1 MLSPRFLRIMACCIL
16 AASPLTVHARARI
29 APTPLASSSRN
40 VEMIVSYDN
49 PEALARLRAMGR
61 VREYHGNVAVVTM
74 SADRMS
80 EAAGCKGVNSIRP
93 QRKMQPRNLRA
104 KNVSKVHDVWN
115 GKDLPQGYDGTGIV
129 MGVYDIGL
137 DPGSPNFNDAEGNTR
152 IKALYR
158 YPEGSSQPECYT
170 TPEEIAEFT
179 TDDTAQSHGT
189 HVLGTMSGSYKHQ
202 ESKND
207 YRGAAPGAD
216 LIVTTGQGYEGQMLD
231 AVVRVGEYAR
241 SVGKP
246 CVMNFSWGDNIGP
259 HDGSDPF
266 TAALNAMAKE
276 YDMLIV
282 CASGNEAGSPISIVK
297 DLTEEDRQ
305 VKTFLR
311 AGSESEASQGEGM
324 LQIWADDD
332 TPFSVTIEMV
342 TPGQSGTAPL
352 VSMEMPAGKETY
364 LSAGSRLGWYLG
376 QAIEEVDVMEDPNFN
391 EDYTDS
397 FIGGVMGVSELNGRY
412 CADLYSYLDHTG
424 ADDVQTR
431 ICVNGTPGQRI
442 FIYTEGATRQ
452 TLASLRQEGHDAPD
466 GNGTNS
472 NMGSG
477 PETISVGSFTTDD
490 TYGGSLLYPSAFS
503 SYGPTTDGR
512 FVPDICAPGQVITSS
527 YNRYYEGWGTYPSLT
542 YTDPVTGQDVVYC
555 LMQGTSMAAPHV
567 SGIAALVRQAN
578 PELSYAEVKQLLIDT
593 ATEPRKD
600 KDNPA
605 WGHGQVNAYNAV
617 KAAVEQSGIRG
628 NAADGRDIMAR
639 READGQWSVTVPAA
653 ESFEVAVYDM
663 QGRRVARYNSTGPS
677 LTLNPVERVDAGGVY
692 VMRVEAGQRTA
703 SFKILK

>member
-1 MLSPRFLRIMACCIL
+1 MLSSRFMRIMAWGIL

-40 VEMIVSYDN
+40 VEMIVSYNN
-49 PEALARLRAMGR
+49 PEVLDRLRALGA
-61 VREYHGNVAVVTM
+61 VREYYGNVAVVTM
-74 SADRMS
+74 PADRMS
-80 EAAGCKGVNSIRP
+80 EAAACKGICSIRP
-93 QRKMQPRNLRA
+93 QRKMQPRNFRA
-104 KNVSKVHDVWN
+104 KNVSKVPDVWN

-129 MGVYDIGL
+129 MGVYDTGL
-137 DPGSPNFNDAEGNTR
+137 DPNSPNFNDAEGNTR
-152 IKALYR
+152 IKALYV
-158 YPEGSSQPECYT
+158 YPQGSSRPESYT
-170 TPEEIAEFT
+170 TPEEIAGFT
-179 TDDTAQSHGT
+179 TDDTSQSHGT
-189 HVLGTMSGSYKHQ
+189 HVLGTMSGSYRH
-202 ESKND
+202 EGSKND
-207 YRGAAPGAD
+207 YRGVAPGAD

-231 AVVRVGEYAR
+231 AVARVGEYAR

-246 CVMNFSWGDNIGP
+246 CVMNFSWGDNMGP

-266 TAALNAMAKE
+266 TAALNAMAQE

-282 CASGNEAGSPISIVK
+282 CASGNEAGSPISIIK
-297 DLTEEDRQ
+297 DLTEEDHQ

-332 TPFSVTIEMV
+332 TPFSVTIEIV
-342 TPGQSGTAPL
+342 APGQDETAPL

-364 LSAGSRLGWYLG
+364 LSAGRRLGWYLG
-376 QAIEEVDVMEDPNFN
+376 QAIENVDVMEDLNFN

-397 FIGGVMGVSELNGRY
+397 FIGGALGVSELNGRY
-412 CADLYSYLDHTG
+412 CADMYSFLDYTG
-424 ADDVQTR
+424 TDDVQTR

-452 TLASLRQEGHDAPD
+452 TLTSLRQDGHDGPD

-477 PETISVGSFTTDD
+477 PNTISVGSYVTDAS
-490 TYGGSLLYPSAFS
+490 YGGTFQMPSGFS

-542 YTDPVTGQDVVYC
+542 YTDPVTGQEVVYC

-578 PELSYAEVKQLLIDT
+578 PELSYAEVKRLLIDT
-593 ATEPRKD
+593 ATAPRKD
-600 KDNPA
+600 TDNPA

-617 KAAVEQSGIRG
+617 KAAVEQSGIRC

-639 READGQWSVTVPAA
+639 READGQWSVTVPGAG
-653 ESFEVAVYDM
+653 SFEVAVYDM
-663 QGRRVARYNSTGPS
+663 QGRRVALYQSTGPS
-677 LTLNPVERVDAGGVY
+677 MTLNPVERVDASGVY

-703 SFKILK
+703 SFKILR

>member
-1 MLSPRFLRIMACCIL
+1 MLSSRFMRIMAWGIL

-40 VEMIVSYDN
+40 VEMIVSYNN
-49 PEALARLRAMGR
+49 PEALDRLRALGA
-61 VREYHGNVAVVTM
+61 VREYYGNVAVVTM
-74 SADRMS
+74 PADRMS
-80 EAAGCKGVNSIRP
+80 EAAACKGICSIRP
-93 QRKMQPRNLRA
+93 QRKMQPRNFRA
-104 KNVSKVHDVWN
+104 KNVSKVPDVWN

-129 MGVYDIGL
+129 MGVYDTGL
-137 DPGSPNFNDAEGNTR
+137 DPNSPNFNDAEGNTR
-152 IKALYR
+152 IKALYV
-158 YPEGSSQPECYT
+158 YPQGSSRPESYT
-170 TPEEIAEFT
+170 TPEEIAGFT
-179 TDDTAQSHGT
+179 TDDTSQSHGT
-189 HVLGTMSGSYKHQ
+189 HVLGTMSGSYRH
-202 ESKND
+202 EGSKND
-207 YRGAAPGAD
+207 YRGVAPGAD

-231 AVVRVGEYAR
+231 AVARVGEYAR

-246 CVMNFSWGDNIGP
+246 CVMNFSWGDNMGP
-259 HDGSDPF
+259 HDGSAPF
-266 TAALNAMAKE
+266 TAALNAMAQE

-282 CASGNEAGSPISIVK
+282 CASGNEAGSPISIIK
-297 DLTEEDRQ
+297 DLTEEDHQ

-332 TPFSVTIEMV
+332 TPFSVTIEIV
-342 TPGQSGTAPL
+342 APGQDETAPL

-364 LSAGSRLGWYLG
+364 LSAGRRLGWYLG
-376 QAIEEVDVMEDPNFN
+376 QAIENVDVMEDLNFN

-397 FIGGVMGVSELNGRY
+397 FIGGALGVSELNGRY
-412 CADLYSYLDHTG
+412 CADMYSFLDYTG
-424 ADDVQTR
+424 TDDVQTR

-452 TLASLRQEGHDAPD
+452 TLTSLRQDGHDGPD

-477 PETISVGSFTTDD
+477 PNTISVGSYVTDAS
-490 TYGGSLLYPSAFS
+490 YGGTFQMPSGFS

-542 YTDPVTGQDVVYC
+542 YTDPVTGQEVVYC

-578 PELSYAEVKQLLIDT
+578 PELSYAEVKRLLIDT
-593 ATEPRKD
+593 ATAPRKD
-600 KDNPA
+600 TDNPA

-703 SFKILK
+703 SFKILR